1 MTETKQTIM
10 KTKIALD
17 SNILVYLYDDDNEHK
32 RNICELLIV
41 DKPTISSQVISE
53 FLNVTKRLLKLP
65 KIEILE
71 KANRLFSKCEL
82 IPMSQETLEK
92 ALFLINRYDFQLFDS
107 LIVASSLQAGCTV
120 LYSEDMQHNLLV
132 ENQLKIINPFFV

>member
-1 MTETKQTIM
+1 M
-10 KTKIALD
+10 KIKIALD
-17 SNILVYLYDDDNEHK
+17 SNILVYLYDDDNEDK
-32 RNICELLIV
+32 RKICELLIV

-71 KANRLFSKCEL
+71 KATKLFSKCE
-82 IPMSQETLEK
+82 IKSMNQETLEK

-107 LIVASSLQAGCTV
+107 LIVASSLQAGCTI
-120 LYSEDMQHNLLV
+120 LYSEDMQHNLVV
-132 ENQLKIINPFFV
+132 ENQLRIINPFVI

>member
-1 MTETKQTIM
+1 LTEKKQTIM
-10 KTKIALD
+10 KIKTALD

-71 KANRLFSKCEL
+71 KASKLFSKCE
-82 IPMSQETLEK
+82 ITPMNQETLEK

-107 LIVASSLQAGCTV
+107 LIVASSLQAGCTI

-132 ENQLKIINPFFV
+132 ENQLRILNPFLI